1 MKKNYI
7 IYAPS
12 FNENSGGSIVLHRLC
27 DLLNSI
33 GEKAYLWKYYGTK
46 PLLDKKMPIRSLYIF
61 LRFLLQK
68 WFGEYKT
75 NPLFNTPIA
84 KKKHL
89 HNSIV
94 IYPEI
99 VSKNPLNADNIVR
112 WFLHKPG
119 YHTGEI
125 NYGEN
130 ELYFFYQDAFN
141 DTSINAQSD
150 NKLMVLY
157 IRNDIYK
164 QTNFAVREGSCYL
177 IKKGKNKPFVHDI
190 KNSICIDDLSHQE
203 ISKIFNQTE
212 YFISYDTHTMYSIY
226 ALMCG
231 CKSIVIPDEDIS
243 KEIWQP
249 IEEIRSGISYGFDDQ
264 EYNENNKSRLFSY
277 LKQIDDN
284 TNDSVKIF
292 VSKCELFFNSSY
304 NEK

>member
-1 MKKNYI
+1 MKNNYI

-33 GEKAYLWKYYGTK
+33 GEKAYLWQFYGK
-46 PLLDKKMPIRSLYIF
+46 EPLFDKKKPIRSLYIL

-84 KKKHL
+84 TKKHL

-99 VSKNPLNADNIVR
+99 VSGNPLKVDNIVR
-112 WFLHKPG
+112 WFLHQPG

-125 NYGEN
+125 NYGKN

-141 DTSINAQSD
+141 NPSINVQSD

-157 IRNDIYK
+157 IRDDIYK

-177 IKKGKNKPFVHDI
+177 IKKGKNKPFVHDM
-190 KNSICIDDLSHQE
+190 KNSICIDSMSHQE
-203 ISKIFNQTE
+203 ISKVFNQTE
-212 YFISYDTHTMYSIY
+212 YFISYDTHTMYLVY

-231 CKSIVIPDEDIS
+231 CKSIVIPDEGIS

-249 IEEIRSGISYGFDDQ
+249 IEDLRSGISYGFDNK
-264 EYNENNKSRLFSY
+264 EYNENDKNKLFSY
-277 LKQIDDN
+277 IKQIDDN
-284 TNDSVKIF
+284 TNNSVKTF
-292 VSKCELFFNSSY
+292 VSKSELFFDN
-304 NEK
+304 KI